1 MKKKQTKEQTIVVT
15 MRLTYILKDD
25 NRLGVKT
32 LSRDKEMFPIED
44 LDPYVAP
51 NADHV
56 EVVGFKVFEKE

>member
-15 MRLTYILKDD
+15 MRLTYILKDE

-32 LSRDKEMFPIED
+32 LSRDKKMFPIED
-44 LDPYVAP
+44 LDPSIAP

-56 EVVGFKVFEKE
+56 EVVGLKVFEKE